1 MAVLGGAAVFF
12 GSRRLP
18 GDSKKKSGCAAVCVG
33 VKHMAGSRLASEPV
47 VPELPAEGLE
57 LSCGAEVDFGDCY
70 ASVAV
75 CRRVSVRNL
84 SQERVDVQLSSDK
97 PGQVAF
103 ELVSDW
109 SAEPT
114 AASHGSDAGDSASG
128 SDADSDGGTGHGD
141 ASNAPHDRFHSPFL
155 TRTPS
160 HLRLSSMAPTGRV
173 SPAPAALPAEGSALP
188 ALLSPMTLHANVA
201 NVVARAAELGA
212 GAGSSAA
219 GRAKTPT
226 ESTSTRLP
234 LPGAEPRTA
243 PTAGLKPPL
252 AVPPLSLPK
261 PQSSL
266 RDAAADTTGGAGDLN
281 LTAIDAATAP
291 IVRASGGERKNCVE
305 EVSLNPGQRRF
316 LHVWITPAT
325 SRQRGL
331 PAGSAGGGE
340 RHWMGLLW
348 EAATPAP

>member
-1 MAVLGGAAVFF
+1 M
-12 GSRRLP
+12 
-18 GDSKKKSGCAAVCVG
+18 
-33 VKHMAGSRLASEPV
+33 SRLASEPV

-57 LSCGAEVDFGDCY
+57 LSCGPGLDFGDCY

-97 PGQVAF
+97 PGQVVY
-103 ELVSDW
+103 ELLSDW

-114 AASHGSDAGDSASG
+114 AASHGSGASDSASA
-128 SDADSDGGTGHGD
+128 SDADSDGDGGHHD
-141 ASNAPHDRFHSPFL
+141 SSNAPRDRFHSPFP

-160 HLRLSSMAPTGRV
+160 QLRLSGPASTGRV
-173 SPAPAALPAEGSALP
+173 SPAPVVLPAGGSALP
-188 ALLSPMTLHANVA
+188 ALLSPVTLHANVA
-201 NVVARAAELGA
+201 NVVSRAAELGV
-212 GAGSSAA
+212 GEGSSAVGRVQAPA
-219 GRAKTPT
+219 GSA
-226 ESTSTRLP
+226 SLGLP
-234 LPGAEPRTA
+234 LPGPEPRTA

-252 AVPPLSLPK
+252 AVPPLLLPK

-266 RDAAADTTGGAGDLN
+266 RDATADTTGGAGDLN
-281 LTAIDAATAP
+281 LSAIDAATAP

-325 SRQRGL
+325 SRKRGV
-331 PAGSAGGGE
+331 PGGSSGGG
-340 RHWMGLLW
+340 GTSLDGALGGDC
-348 EAATPAP
+348 